1 GGQEVVALGEGRSRI
16 GQGRR
21 HVGPDAAAPHAE
33 RVATRAGE
41 VMERLTAHD

>member
-1 GGQEVVALGEGRSRI
+1 V
-16 GQGRR
+16 
-21 HVGPDAAAPHAE
+21 AAAPHAE

>member
-1 GGQEVVALGEGRSRI
+1 MVAATAAR
-16 GQGRR
+16 
-21 HVGPDAAAPHAE
+21 DAAAPHAE